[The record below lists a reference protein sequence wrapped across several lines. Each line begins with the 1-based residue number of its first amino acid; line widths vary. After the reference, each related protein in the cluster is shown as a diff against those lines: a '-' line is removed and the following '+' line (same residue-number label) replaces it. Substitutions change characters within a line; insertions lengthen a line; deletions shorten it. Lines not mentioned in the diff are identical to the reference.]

1 MDFSKKNCIRNHDL
15 TKSGRE
21 RKKGKNEKGAWIRWR
36 CIECDAINKAAW
48 NVINNPPTE
57 IDWPKVDMMLAGQYR
72 DTDVNNKERE
82 YVVVKLLCQRA
93 AMPEDMRHTLKTQEI
108 ARRACTTE
116 RTVWRI
122 LKRYNE
128 RTQEAQSGQ

>member
-1 MDFSKKNCIRNHDL
+1 MDFTKKQCIRGHDL
-15 TKSGRE
+15 TKTGRV
-21 RKKGKNEKGAWIRWR
+21 RKRGKKQRGAWIRWR
-36 CIECDAINKAAW
+36 CTACDEINKAAW
-48 NVINNPPTE
+48 NAINRPPTE
-57 IDWPKVDMMLAGQYR
+57 IDWPKVELMLAGQYR
-72 DTDVNNKERE
+72 DNDVNNKERE
-82 YVVVKLLCQRA
+82 HVVITLLCRRA

-122 LKRYNE
+122 LKRHQE